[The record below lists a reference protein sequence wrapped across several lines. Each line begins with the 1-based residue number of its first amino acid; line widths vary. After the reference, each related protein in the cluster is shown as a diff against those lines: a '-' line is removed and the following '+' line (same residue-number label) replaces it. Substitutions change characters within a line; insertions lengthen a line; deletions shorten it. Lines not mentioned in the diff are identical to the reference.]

1 MPPVGTIIGIYNQ
14 HFFIMKTF
22 DFKTAT
28 RLDLEIWDTQNK
40 IKYIKLPTSNKGVTA
55 ARRAWNNAAP
65 KGAFMHSAI
74 NNLGGKTTGNKCSK
88 AV

>member
-1 MPPVGTIIGIYNQ
+1 MNNLN
-14 HFFIMKTF
+14 
-22 DFKTAT
+22 FKTVT
-28 RLDLEIWDTQNK
+28 RLELEILERENK

-65 KGAFMHSAI
+65 KGAFMHCAI
-74 NNLGGKTTGNKCSK
+74 DKLGGKATGNKCSK

>member
-1 MPPVGTIIGIYNQ
+1 MNTLNLA
-14 HFFIMKTF
+14 
-22 DFKTAT
+22 TAT
-28 RLDLEIWDTQNK
+28 RLELEILERENK

-65 KGAFMHSAI
+65 KGAFMHCAI
-74 NNLGGKTTGNKCSK
+74 DKLGGKTTGNKCSK

>member
-1 MPPVGTIIGIYNQ
+1 MNNLN
-14 HFFIMKTF
+14 
-22 DFKTAT
+22 FKTIT
-28 RLDLEIWDTQNK
+28 RLELEILERENK

-74 NNLGGKTTGNKCSK
+74 SDLGGKATGNKCSK

>member
-1 MPPVGTIIGIYNQ
+1 MNNLN
-14 HFFIMKTF
+14 
-22 DFKTAT
+22 FKTAT
-28 RLDLEIWDTQNK
+28 RLELEIWDRQKK

-65 KGAFMHSAI
+65 KGAFMHCAI
-74 NNLGGKTTGNKCSK
+74 DKLGGKKTGNKCSK

>member
-1 MPPVGTIIGIYNQ
+1 
-14 HFFIMKTF
+14 MKKF
-22 DFKTAT
+22 DFATAT

-74 NNLGGKTTGNKCSK
+74 NNLGGKPTGNKCSK
-88 AV
+88 AA

>member
-1 MPPVGTIIGIYNQ
+1 MNN
-14 HFFIMKTF
+14 F
-22 DFKTAT
+22 DFATAT

-40 IKYIKLPTSNKGVTA
+40 IKYIKLPTSNKGVTM
-55 ARRAWNNAAP
+55 ARRSWNNAAP

-74 NNLGGKTTGNKCSK
+74 SDLGGKATGNKCSK

>member
-1 MPPVGTIIGIYNQ
+1 
-14 HFFIMKTF
+14 MKTF
-22 DFKTAT
+22 DFATAT

-74 NNLGGKTTGNKCSK
+74 NNL
-88 AV
+88 

>member
-1 MPPVGTIIGIYNQ
+1 MTTIDLK
-14 HFFIMKTF
+14 KT
-22 DFKTAT
+22 T
-28 RLDLEIWDTQNK
+28 RLDLEIWDVQNK

-88 AV
+88 AA

>member
-1 MPPVGTIIGIYNQ
+1 MNNLNLA
-14 HFFIMKTF
+14 
-22 DFKTAT
+22 TAT
-28 RLDLEIWDTQNK
+28 RLELEILERENK

-65 KGAFMHSAI
+65 KGAFMHCAI
-74 NNLGGKTTGNKCSK
+74 DKLGGKTTGNKCSK

>member
-1 MPPVGTIIGIYNQ
+1 MINYN
-14 HFFIMKTF
+14 FA
-22 DFKTAT
+22 TAT

-55 ARRAWNNAAP
+55 ARRSWNNAAP

-74 NNLGGKTTGNKCSK
+74 SKLGGKTTGNKCSK

>member
-1 MPPVGTIIGIYNQ
+1 MNNLN
-14 HFFIMKTF
+14 
-22 DFKTAT
+22 FKTIT
-28 RLDLEIWDTQNK
+28 RLELEILERENK

-65 KGAFMHSAI
+65 KGAFMHCAI
-74 NNLGGKTTGNKCSK
+74 DKLGGKTTGNKCSK

>member
-1 MPPVGTIIGIYNQ
+1 MNNLN
-14 HFFIMKTF
+14 
-22 DFKTAT
+22 FKTIT
-28 RLDLEIWDTQNK
+28 RLELEILERENK

-65 KGAFMHSAI
+65 KGAFMHCAI
-74 NNLGGKTTGNKCSK
+74 SDLGGKATGNKCSK

>member
-1 MPPVGTIIGIYNQ
+1 
-14 HFFIMKTF
+14 MKNLN
-22 DFKTAT
+22 FKTVT
-28 RLDLEIWDTQNK
+28 RLELEILERENK

-65 KGAFMHSAI
+65 KGAFMHCVI
-74 NNLGGKTTGNKCSK
+74 DKLGGKTTGNKCSK

>member
-1 MPPVGTIIGIYNQ
+1 MNNLN
-14 HFFIMKTF
+14 
-22 DFKTAT
+22 FKTVT
-28 RLDLEIWDTQNK
+28 RLELEILERENK

-65 KGAFMHSAI
+65 KGAFMHCAI
-74 NNLGGKTTGNKCSK
+74 DKLGGKTTGNKCSK

>member
-1 MPPVGTIIGIYNQ
+1 MNNLN
-14 HFFIMKTF
+14 
-22 DFKTAT
+22 FKTAT
-28 RLDLEIWDTQNK
+28 RLELEIWDRQKK

-74 NNLGGKTTGNKCSK
+74 NDLGGKATGNKCSK

>member
-1 MPPVGTIIGIYNQ
+1 MDNLN
-14 HFFIMKTF
+14 
-22 DFKTAT
+22 FKTVT
-28 RLDLEIWDTQNK
+28 RLELEILERENK

-65 KGAFMHSAI
+65 KGAFMHCAI
-74 NNLGGKTTGNKCSK
+74 DKLGGKTTGNKCSK

>member
-1 MPPVGTIIGIYNQ
+1 
-14 HFFIMKTF
+14 MKNLN
-22 DFKTAT
+22 FKTVT
-28 RLDLEIWDTQNK
+28 RLELEILERENK

-65 KGAFMHSAI
+65 KGAFMHCAI
-74 NNLGGKTTGNKCSK
+74 DKLGGKTTGNKCSK

>member
-1 MPPVGTIIGIYNQ
+1 MNNLN
-14 HFFIMKTF
+14 FA
-22 DFKTAT
+22 TAT
-28 RLDLEIWDTQNK
+28 RLELEILERENK

-65 KGAFMHSAI
+65 KGAFMHCAI
-74 NNLGGKTTGNKCSK
+74 DKLGGKKTGNKCSK

>member
-1 MPPVGTIIGIYNQ
+1 MNNLNLA
-14 HFFIMKTF
+14 
-22 DFKTAT
+22 TAT

-55 ARRAWNNAAP
+55 ARRSWNNAAP

-74 NNLGGKTTGNKCSK
+74 NNLGGKKTGNKCSK